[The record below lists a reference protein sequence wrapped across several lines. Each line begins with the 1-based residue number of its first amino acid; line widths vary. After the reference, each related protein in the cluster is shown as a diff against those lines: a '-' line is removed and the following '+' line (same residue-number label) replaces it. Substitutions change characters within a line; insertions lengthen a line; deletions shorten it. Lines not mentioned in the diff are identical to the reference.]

1 LKVESCD
8 VGGVGDSAFERIS
21 HIKILRETYSLKRE
35 TSTKP
40 LKLRKRAVHSNPLTF
55 EFNCSPN
62 SPWKFSGVDEKYI
75 YCTNFIESFWCN
87 VVFPIISK

>member
-21 HIKILRETYSLKRE
+21 HIKIFIKFLREKRILP
-35 TSTKP
+35 TKP
-40 LKLRKRAVHSNPLTF
+40 LKLRKRAVHLNPLTF

-62 SPWKFSGVDEKYI
+62 SPRISSGVDEEYI
-75 YCTNFIESFWCN
+75 NYTNFIESFWCN